1 LGILRENIKK
11 FNVPIVSEVA
21 ADRDPYKVLISCVL
35 SLRTKDEVT
44 KKASLKLFEH
54 ADTANKMINMDEIQ
68 IQKLIYPV
76 GFYKT
81 KAKRIIEMSHKILD
95 EYGGI
100 VPDTLDELLKLKGV
114 GRKTANI
121 VVTLGYK
128 KPGVCV
134 DTHVHRIS
142 NRWGYVKTKNPIQT
156 EFALREK
163 LPQEHW
169 IEYNDILVT
178 YGQNVCAPISPKCS
192 ICLIEKY
199 CPKISVGKHR

>member
-1 LGILRENIKK
+1 MGILREEIKK
-11 FNVPIVSEVA
+11 FSIPIVSEVA

-35 SLRTKDEVT
+35 SLRTKDDVT
-44 KKASLKLFEH
+44 KKASLKLFQY
-54 ADTANKMINMDEIQ
+54 ADNPKKMINLKEAEIE
-68 IQKLIYPV
+68 KLIYPV

-81 KAKRIIEMSHKILD
+81 KAKRIIEMSHRILD

-100 VPDTLDELLKLKGV
+100 VPDTIDELLKLKGV

-121 VVTLGYK
+121 VVTLGYA

-192 ICLIEKY
+192 ICPIYSY
-199 CPKISVGKHR
+199 CPKIGVEKHR